1 MNFASQNFPHH
12 LGALRQRMLHPTD
25 YELAVN
31 YFLEEFA
38 GDMAFVRG
46 SETGTDAAS
55 GGGAE
60 HRRLES
66 HGASRG
72 GRECARIA
80 FARTGVRAWQRPG
93 RRARC
98 VVLLL

>member
-1 MNFASQNFPHH
+1 MNSASQNFPHH
-12 LGALRQRMLHPTD
+12 LGVLRQRMLHPTD

-46 SETGTDAAS
+46 LGTGTDAPS
-55 GGGAE
+55 GGSAE
-60 HRRLES
+60 RRRLES

-72 GRECARIA
+72 GRKRARIA
-80 FARTGVRAWQRPG
+80 FARTGVRAWQCPG
-93 RRARC
+93 GRAHC
-98 VVLLL
+98 IVLLL